1 MKKVYYILA
10 TALSLISCNDF
21 LDREPL
27 DKITPEVYFST
38 SEQLGTY
45 AITCYAYKLN
55 DNYTFNSN
63 NKDGYGLGV
72 FKLDNNTDVQVA
84 TEGDQDRWVPG
95 ILKVS
100 DGDGEWEFAEIYNIN
115 YFFDHAMPKY
125 QAGQISGSRTD
136 IEHYI
141 GEMYMLRARAYFE
154 KLKKFGD
161 FPIIKTNINIADKEA
176 LVKANERRPMNEVGR
191 FILNDLD
198 SAIILMSSP
207 ASDDIKRNRLTKDAA
222 LLFKSRTALY
232 IGSWLKNFKG
242 TAFVPGGN
250 GWPGV
255 SKDYNSNFS
264 IDIDNEINFFL
275 TECME
280 ASKEIADRIPLTEN
294 TQTDYS
300 FSNNPYVQMY
310 TDKDLSVYPEVL
322 FWSETN
328 LIGGG
333 LGYGFAHSKGGSG
346 SGYTKGYINS
356 FLMKDGMPAYASSL
370 YAGDENL
377 KNVKQNRDNR
387 LVQFLKIK
395 DEALSIKSDGSK
407 ALLPAPM
414 ILTTAEYKSVTG
426 YDIKKG
432 LTMSV
437 DDKTGPVQESG
448 VIEYRAAEAYL
459 NYIEASYIKNGNID
473 GTAEKYWKALRER
486 AGIDTDFRKTIQATD
501 MGKES
506 HLLSAYTAGQLI
518 DATMYNIRRE
528 RACELMSEGFRW
540 DDLRRWRS
548 MDQLINQK
556 YIVEGFKLWG
566 EMQNWYMDES
576 GQSLLKYTGGNGS
589 SKDANVSN
597 PANSNYLRPYQIVK
611 DNNNLYNGYGW
622 MAAYYLSPIGMSQF
636 NITSSGNSGNIDYTI
651 SPLYQNPGWPTEAG
665 ASAEMV
671 NGF

>member
-10 TALSLISCNDF
+10 MALSLISCNDF

-27 DKITPEVYFST
+27 DKITPKVYFST

-45 AITCYAYKLN
+45 AITCYNFQSNIKSAY
-55 DNYTFNSN
+55 S
-63 NKDGYGLGV
+63 LGI
-72 FKLDNNTDVQVA
+72 FKSDDNTDVQVA
-84 TEGDQDRWVPG
+84 AEGDLNRWVPG

-100 DGDGEWEFAEIYNIN
+100 NDDGGWEFKDIYTIN
-115 YFFDHAMPKY
+115 YFFDHTMPKY
-125 QAGQISGSRTD
+125 YEGLISGSKSD

-141 GEMYMLRARAYFE
+141 GEMYMLRAKAYFE

-161 FPIIKTNINIADKEA
+161 FPIIKNNINIADKEA
-176 LVKANERRPMNEVGR
+176 LIKADERRPMNEVGR

-198 SAIILMSSP
+198 SAIMLMSSP

-222 LLFKSRTALY
+222 LLFKSRVALY
-232 IGSWLKNFKG
+232 MGSWLKNFKG
-242 TAFVPGGN
+242 TAFVPGGS
-250 GWPGV
+250 GWPGA
-255 SKDYNSNFS
+255 SKNYNAGFN
-264 IDIDNEINFFL
+264 INIDNEIDFFL
-275 TECME
+275 TECMGT
-280 ASKEIADRIPLTEN
+280 SKEIADRIALTEN
-294 TQTDYS
+294 TQTDYLL
-300 FSNNPYVQMY
+300 SNNPYVLMY
-310 TDKDLSVYPEVL
+310 TDNDLSVYPEVL
-322 FWSETN
+322 FWSATN
-328 LIGGG
+328 LIGGA
-333 LGYGFAHSKGGSG
+333 LGYGFAHSKGGAG
-346 SGYTKGYINS
+346 CGYTKDYINS
-356 FLMKDGMPAYASSL
+356 FLMKDGMPIYTSSL
-370 YAGDENL
+370 YAGDDNL
-377 KNVKQNRDNR
+377 KSVKQDRDNR

-395 DEALSIKSDGSK
+395 DEVLSVKYDGSQ

-437 DDKTGPVQESG
+437 DDKTGPMQESG
-448 VIEYRAAEAYL
+448 VIEYRVAEAYL
-459 NYIEASYIKNGNID
+459 NYIEASYIKNGDID

-486 AGIDTDFRKTIQATD
+486 AGIDTDFRKTIQMTD

-506 HLLSAYTAGQLI
+506 HLLSAYTAGKLA

-548 MDQLINQK
+548 MDQLANQK

-566 EMQNWYMDES
+566 EMQSWYVGES
-576 GQSLLKYTGGNGS
+576 GKSLLKYIGGDGS
-589 SKDANVSN
+589 LKEANVSS

-611 DNNNLYNGYGW
+611 DNNNLYNGYSW
-622 MAAYYLSPIGMSQF
+622 MAAYYLSPIGISQF
-636 NITSSGNSGNIDYTI
+636 NITSSDNSGNIDYAT

-665 ASAEMV
+665 GSAGAI

>member
-1 MKKVYYILA
+1 MKKIYYILA
-10 TALSLISCNDF
+10 IAFAFISCNDF
-21 LDREPL
+21 LDRKPL
-27 DKITPEVYFST
+27 DQITPEIYFST

-45 AITCYAYKLN
+45 AITCYNFA
-55 DNYTFNSN
+55 SN
-63 NKDGYGLGV
+63 TKSGYGLGI
-72 FKLDNNTDVQVA
+72 FKSDDNTDIQVSS
-84 TEGDQDRWVPG
+84 EGDMDRWVSG

-100 DGDGEWEFAEIYNIN
+100 DGDGGWEFKDIYNIN
-115 YFFDHAMPKY
+115 YFFDHTMPKY
-125 QAGQISGSRTD
+125 KNDQISGSKSD

-141 GEMYMLRARAYFE
+141 GEMYMLRAKAYFD

-161 FPIIKTNINIADKEA
+161 FPIIRHNINIADKEA
-176 LVKANERRPMNEVGR
+176 LIKADERRPMNEVGR

-198 SAIILMSSP
+198 SAIMLMSSP

-222 LLFKSRTALY
+222 LLFKSRVALY
-232 IGSWLKNFKG
+232 TGSWLKNFKG

-250 GWPGV
+250 GWPGN
-255 SKDYNSNFS
+255 SKDYNADFN
-264 IDIDNEINFFL
+264 INIDNEIDFFL

-280 ASKEIADRIPLTEN
+280 ASKEIADRITLTEN

-300 FSNNPYVQMY
+300 LSNNPYVLMY
-310 TDKDLSVYPEVL
+310 TDKDLSIYPEIV
-322 FWSETN
+322 FWSATDR
-328 LIGGG
+328 IGGG
-333 LGYGFAHSKGGSG
+333 LGYGYAHSKGGNN
-346 SGYTKGYINS
+346 SGYTKDYINS
-356 FLMKDGMPAYASSL
+356 FLTKDGLPIYASTL
-370 YAGDENL
+370 YAGDDNL

-395 DEALSIKSDGSK
+395 DEALSVKSDGSK

-437 DDKTGPVQESG
+437 DDKIGQAQESG

-501 MGKES
+501 MNKES
-506 HLLSAYTAGQLI
+506 RLFSAYTAGQLV

-566 EMQNWYMDES
+566 EMQNWYLDEN
-576 GQSLLKYTGGNGS
+576 GQSLLKYADGDGS
-589 SKDANVSN
+589 SKDANVSS
-597 PANSNYLRPYQIVK
+597 PVNSIYLRPYQIVK
-611 DNNNLYNGYGW
+611 ENNNLYNGYDW

-636 NITSSGNSGNIDYTI
+636 NITSSDNSGNIDYAI

-665 ASAEMV
+665 ASAKTV